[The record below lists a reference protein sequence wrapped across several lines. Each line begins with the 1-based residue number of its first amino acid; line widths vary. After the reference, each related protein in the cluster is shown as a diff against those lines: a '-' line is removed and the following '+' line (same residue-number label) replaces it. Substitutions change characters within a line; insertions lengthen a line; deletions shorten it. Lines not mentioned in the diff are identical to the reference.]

1 MSTCRHKTYEKE
13 DVLVDAVASYC
24 DDYFEFTRSIIHFFY
39 LKMAAIFFLCCLNET
54 THVKS
59 EEVKVSKVAKS
70 MINPSW
76 LINMILVAMAAG
88 LYLCKRTSTNLMERH
103 KSLLLECHI

>member
-1 MSTCRHKTYEKE
+1 MLLLLIVMTTLNSLE
-13 DVLVDAVASYC
+13 ASYVFL
-24 DDYFEFTRSIIHFFY
+24 FENGCHF
-39 LKMAAIFFLCCLNET
+39 LLCCLNEP

-88 LYLCKRTSTNLMERH
+88 LCLCKRTSTNLMERH

>member
-1 MSTCRHKTYEKE
+1 MKRKTLLLMLLLLIVMTTLNSLE
-13 DVLVDAVASYC
+13 ASYI
-24 DDYFEFTRSIIHFFY
+24 FSIRKWLPFF
-39 LKMAAIFFLCCLNET
+39 LLCCLNEP